1 MSTQTVTIHL
11 PDALYER
18 VRCAAQVQQRPIEKL
33 LLDAVVTGTSL
44 LDDLPPELADEMA
57 ALALLNDT
65 ALWRV
70 ARRTLPSDQQEQMD
84 TLLQEKGRG
93 QLLPEGQQVLDQ
105 LLAEYERAVL
115 TRAHAAVLL
124 QQRGYDVSDPSIFNR
139 SAE

>member
-1 MSTQTVTIHL
+1 
-11 PDALYER
+11 
-18 VRCAAQVQQRPIEKL
+18 L